1 MKNIK
6 LSNKELCEKYP
17 FLLPYHAISQQ
28 DSLFSALLGW
38 LDSNGEVVYSDGL
51 SENEGLFASQYGFA
65 VIDVEKLNNNI
76 EYYALFRKT
85 SKGS

>member
-28 DSLFSALLGW
+28 DSLELRT
-38 LDSNGEVVYSDGL
+38 D
-51 SENEGLFASQYGFA
+51 
-65 VIDVEKLNNNI
+65 
-76 EYYALFRKT
+76 YALFRKT
-85 SKGS
+85 SKES